1 MKRTLSIILALLMW
15 LSLCACS
22 EKSNNGISFPKGM
35 TKEEMLNNAEIFDVA
50 EWKSDM
56 KKNQM
61 AAQEKYEGNVYIISA
76 FVETVENN
84 KCTLA
89 FFIDPN
95 VGASKYYVIA
105 PFDKETLLT
114 LNVGERI
121 NLVGAIKSVEDQRIF
136 LDSAYYL
143 DNYTELTIEI
153 GSNIYLSVSDKLP
166 WYCIADIQG
175 YVDDMISPYCI
186 VNLDGEV
193 LADLNEGD
201 EVIVRGKLSILGDSV
216 NLYEYKDKYVGL
228 EMNDAEIVE

>member
-1 MKRTLSIILALLMW
+1 MKKALSLILALVMC
-15 LSLCACS
+15 LSLCACG
-22 EKSNNGISFPKGM
+22 EEPNNGISIPKGM
-35 TKEEMLNNAEIFDVA
+35 TKEEMLNNAKTFDVA

-56 KKNQM
+56 GKNQM
-61 AAQEKYEGNVYIISA
+61 AAQEKYEGNVYTISA
-76 FVETVENN
+76 FVEKVENN

-121 NLVGAIKSVEDQRIF
+121 NLVGEIKSVQDQRIV

-153 GSNIYLSVSDKLP
+153 CSILYSSASDKLP
-166 WYCIADIQG
+166 WYCPADIRG
-175 YVDDMISPYCI
+175 SVDDMRSPYCN
-186 VNLDGEV
+186 VYLDGEV

-201 EVIVRGKLSILGDSV
+201 KVTVRGILSILGDSF
-216 NLYEYKDKYVGL
+216 NRYEYYGKYVGL
-228 EMNDAEIVE
+228 KMNDAEIVE